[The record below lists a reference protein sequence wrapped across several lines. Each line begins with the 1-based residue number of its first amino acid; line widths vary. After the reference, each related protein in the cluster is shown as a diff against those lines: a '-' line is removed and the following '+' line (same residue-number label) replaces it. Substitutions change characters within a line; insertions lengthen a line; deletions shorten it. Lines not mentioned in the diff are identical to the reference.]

1 MPGEEEAEEA
11 RRLYALVLQQLGE
24 LRRTTLQ
31 VAAVRLVG
39 GLCKAAS
46 HCLDHS
52 PVLACRLLIR
62 VRFYSRSSMPCL

>member
-1 MPGEEEAEEA
+1 MPATHLLLPCGFFGAELPGEEEAEEA

-39 GLCKAAS
+39 GL
-46 HCLDHS
+46 
-52 PVLACRLLIR
+52 
-62 VRFYSRSSMPCL
+62 